1 LFFEYY
7 HIRKKNEI
15 QPTTIGLIRFN
26 RGKIINK
33 YLREL
38 CIPISIGI
46 VNFTVKHKNKMKIII
61 PMAGRGS
68 RLRPHTLTIPK
79 PLIPV
84 AGKPIVHR
92 LVEDIVGVLNQDI
105 EEIAFIIHESFGKQV
120 EEDLIAIAEKL
131 GAKGTIYYQNEALG
145 TGHAIMCAKDSLSG
159 PAVIAYAD
167 TLIRANFDLDADA
180 DSVIWVKQVDQP
192 EAFGVVN
199 LNEANEIIELVE
211 KPKEFVSDL
220 AVIGIYYFKDV
231 AVLKNE
237 LQSVLD
243 NNIINGG
250 EYQINDGIKQMMAKG
265 MRFVPGEVD
274 EWMDCGNK
282 DVTVDTNSRM
292 LGFLHNDGEQLV
304 ANNVKLENSTIIPPC
319 YIGEDVVL
327 INATVGPNVSLGNG
341 CQVIDSVIKNSL
353 VQTYSNIKNAN
364 LDNAMIGNHA
374 SFDGKFTNVS
384 IGDYSVLE

>member
-1 LFFEYY
+1 
-7 HIRKKNEI
+7 
-15 QPTTIGLIRFN
+15 
-26 RGKIINK
+26 
-33 YLREL
+33 
-38 CIPISIGI
+38 
-46 VNFTVKHKNKMKIII
+46 
-61 PMAGRGS
+61 MAGRGS
-68 RLRPHTLTIPK
+68 RLRPHTLTVPK

-92 LVEDIVGVLNQDI
+92 LVEDIAGVLNQKID
-105 EEIAFIIHESFGKQV
+105 EVAFIIHESFGKQV
-120 EEDLIAIAEKL
+120 EEDLIAIAQKL

-145 TGHAIMCAKDSLSG
+145 TGHAIMCAKDSLDG

-167 TLIRANFDLDADA
+167 TLIRADFDLDTTA

-199 LNEANEIIELVE
+199 LNDNGEIIELVE

-220 AVIGIYYFKDV
+220 AVIGIYYFKDI

-243 NNIINGG
+243 NNIIHGG

-265 MRFVPGEVD
+265 MKFVPGQVD

-282 DVTVDTNSRM
+282 NVTVETNSRM
-292 LGFLHNDGEQLV
+292 LGFLHNDGENLV
-304 ANNVKLENSTIIPPC
+304 SANVKLENATIIPPC
-319 YIGEDVVL
+319 SIAEDVVL
-327 INATVGPNVSLGNG
+327 INATVGPNVSLGKG
-341 CQVIDSVIKNSL
+341 CHVIDSTIKNSL
-353 VQTYSNIKNAN
+353 IQTHTHIKNAN
-364 LDNAMIGNHA
+364 LDNAMIGNHVN
-374 SFDGKFTNVS
+374 FDGNFTSIS

>member
-1 LFFEYY
+1 
-7 HIRKKNEI
+7 
-15 QPTTIGLIRFN
+15 
-26 RGKIINK
+26 
-33 YLREL
+33 
-38 CIPISIGI
+38 
-46 VNFTVKHKNKMKIII
+46 
-61 PMAGRGS
+61 MAGRGS
-68 RLRPHTLTIPK
+68 RLRPHTLTVPK

-92 LVEDIVGVLNQDI
+92 LVEDIAGVLNQKID
-105 EEIAFIIHESFGKQV
+105 EVAFIIHESFGKKV
-120 EEDLIAIAEKL
+120 EEDLIAIAQKL
-131 GAKGTIYYQNEALG
+131 GARGTIYYQNEALG

-167 TLIRANFDLDADA
+167 TLIRADFDLDTTA

-199 LNEANEIIELVE
+199 LNANGEIIELVE

-220 AVIGIYYFKDV
+220 AVIGIYYFKDI

-243 NNIINGG
+243 NNIIHGG

-265 MRFVPGEVD
+265 MKFVPGQVD

-282 DVTVDTNSRM
+282 NVTVETNTRM
-292 LGFLHNDGEQLV
+292 LGFLHNDGENLV
-304 ANNVKLENSTIIPPC
+304 SADVKLENATIIPPC
-319 YIGEDVVL
+319 SIAEDVVL
-327 INATVGPNVSLGNG
+327 INATVGPNVSLGKG
-341 CQVIDSVIKNSL
+341 CHVVNSTLKNSL
-353 VQTYSNIKNAN
+353 IQTHAHIKNAN
-364 LDNAMIGNHA
+364 LDNAMIGNHVN
-374 SFDGKFTNVS
+374 FDGNFTSIS

>member
-1 LFFEYY
+1 
-7 HIRKKNEI
+7 
-15 QPTTIGLIRFN
+15 
-26 RGKIINK
+26 
-33 YLREL
+33 
-38 CIPISIGI
+38 
-46 VNFTVKHKNKMKIII
+46 
-61 PMAGRGS
+61 MAGRGS
-68 RLRPHTLTIPK
+68 RLRPHTLTVPK
-79 PLIPV
+79 PLIPI

-92 LVEDIVGVLNQDI
+92 LVEDIAGVLNQPID
-105 EEIAFIIHESFGKQV
+105 EVAFIIHESFGKQV
-120 EEDLIAIAEKL
+120 EEELIAIAQKL
-131 GAKGTIYYQNEALG
+131 GAKGTIYYQNVALG

-167 TLIRANFDLDADA
+167 TLIRADFDLDTSA

-199 LNEANEIIELVE
+199 LNSDGEIIELVE

-243 NNIINGG
+243 NNIIHGG

-265 MRFVPGEVD
+265 MKFVPGKVD

-282 DVTVDTNSRM
+282 NVTVETNSRM
-292 LGFLHNDGEQLV
+292 LHFLHQDGE
-304 ANNVKLENSTIIPPC
+304 KLISKAIVSENSTIIEPC
-319 YIGEDVVL
+319 FIGENVEL
-327 INATVGPNVSLGNG
+327 KNATVGPNVSLGYG
-341 CQVIDSVIKNSL
+341 CKVENASIKNSL
-353 VQTYSNIKNAN
+353 VQNLTVIKNAN
-364 LDNAMIGNHA
+364 LDNAMIGSNVT
-374 SFDGKFTNVS
+374 FDGNFTSIS